1 MVALTCASICTGSF
15 CPICRGCTHTHTH
28 KLQIWFGLKLGIQQ
42 CVSVS
47 ACMQSVCR
55 KLQNYD
61 TITRITESTNYTF
74 AFSSVCFGQLSQECK
89 FMHGKEMGGKSS
101 ANTLMDSKLYASS
114 FFPIFSF
121 LFFTFFLIALV
132 WWRIRVLGVGNTDN
146 SLVRVETLLKMR
158 DRKLLY

>member
-1 MVALTCASICTGSF
+1 
-15 CPICRGCTHTHTH
+15 
-28 KLQIWFGLKLGIQQ
+28 
-42 CVSVS
+42 
-47 ACMQSVCR
+47 
-55 KLQNYD
+55 
-61 TITRITESTNYTF
+61 
-74 AFSSVCFGQLSQECK
+74 
-89 FMHGKEMGGKSS
+89 MHGKEMGGKSS